1 MDKHAVLNMHV
12 GLVAAVHLF
21 LLPLT
26 LYFLTKQELIMKID
40 FEFDSTYG
48 VFRDALHLP
57 EDHNFTYAEIQAM
70 KQQRFD
76 NWWAAVNAPPAESDV
91 EATPTPA
98 ASINIAGEDYVLLE
112 GTPVS
117 GAKLLEVNG
126 TWYVKA

>member
-1 MDKHAVLNMHV
+1 M
-12 GLVAAVHLF
+12 
-21 LLPLT
+21 
-26 LYFLTKQELIMKID
+26 IKID
-40 FEFDSTYG
+40 FEFDSSYG

-57 EDHNFTYAEIQAM
+57 EDHVFTDAQIQAM
-70 KQQRFD
+70 KQERYD
-76 NWWAAVNAPPAESDV
+76 SWWAVVNAPSAETVEETPA
-91 EATPTPA
+91 PA